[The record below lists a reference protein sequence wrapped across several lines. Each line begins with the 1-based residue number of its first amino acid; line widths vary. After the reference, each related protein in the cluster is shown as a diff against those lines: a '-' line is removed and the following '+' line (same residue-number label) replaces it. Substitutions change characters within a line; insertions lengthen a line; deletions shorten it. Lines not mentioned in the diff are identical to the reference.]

1 MRTDL
6 KKIINTK
13 QNSSIMNFVS
23 ITYPVTDKP
32 SILLIFSGVCAA
44 VWRRIVVENNLVIML
59 KNPAA
64 VLENCGSST

>member
-1 MRTDL
+1 
-6 KKIINTK
+6 
-13 QNSSIMNFVS
+13 MNFVS